1 MTLPQRAPVAEWRLP
16 EDSPPPRGVK
26 LQLLTL
32 YGVATMGAW
41 SDLDCVAWA
50 PLITIPA
57 RIRDRMIEKQK
68 QVAEKNNHA

>member
-1 MTLPQRAPVAEWRLP
+1 MP
-16 EDSPPPRGVK
+16 EDHPPPRGVK

-57 RIRDRMIEKQK
+57 KVRDRMIEKQK
-68 QVAEKNNHA
+68 QVAERDKV